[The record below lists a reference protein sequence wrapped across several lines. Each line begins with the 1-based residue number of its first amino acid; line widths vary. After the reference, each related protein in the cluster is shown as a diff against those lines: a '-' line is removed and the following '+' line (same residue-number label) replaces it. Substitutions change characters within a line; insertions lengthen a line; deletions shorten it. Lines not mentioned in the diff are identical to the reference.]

1 MAVGSTQQ
9 ANGKIAAAFEAI
21 GGEFACAPRELAAR
35 ASRCRALLF
44 DWDGV
49 FNTGSKG
56 NGQASRFGEP
66 DSMGT
71 NMLRYGLWRMH
82 GSMPFA
88 AIISG
93 ASNENARE
101 FAEREHFSEVY
112 LGVKDKRSVVD
123 HLCERDGLRPEEIAC
138 IWDDINDLS
147 VAAVC
152 GLRFQVRRDA
162 GPLFTDYV
170 ARHSLRDY
178 LTASTGG
185 GHAVREVSELMMGLT
200 GQFDAVVAS
209 RAASDAD
216 YAAYF
221 EARQQVPT
229 SLYAEVGGRIVS
241 RKG

>member
-1 MAVGSTQQ
+1 MAVGGTQPF
-9 ANGKIAAAFEAI
+9 GKIAVAFEAI
-21 GGEFACAPRELAAR
+21 GGEFGCAPRELASR
-35 ASRCRALLF
+35 AGRCRALLF

-49 FNTGSKG
+49 FNSGSKG
-56 NGQASRFGEP
+56 NGQASRFDEP

-82 GSMPFA
+82 GSLPFA

-93 ASNENARE
+93 ANNENALE

-112 LGVKDKRSVVD
+112 LGIRDKRAIVE
-123 HLCERDGLRPEEIAC
+123 HLCERDGLKPDEIAC
-138 IWDDINDLS
+138 VWDDINDLS

-152 GLRFQVRRDA
+152 GVRFQVRRDSS
-162 GPLFTDYV
+162 PLFVDYV
-170 ARHSLRDY
+170 ARNGLRDY

-185 GHAVREVSELMMGLT
+185 AHAVREVCELMLGLT

-216 YAAYF
+216 YASYF
-221 EARQQVPT
+221 AARQQVRT
-229 SLYAEVGGRIVS
+229 GRYADVGGSIVS
-241 RKG
+241 HPG